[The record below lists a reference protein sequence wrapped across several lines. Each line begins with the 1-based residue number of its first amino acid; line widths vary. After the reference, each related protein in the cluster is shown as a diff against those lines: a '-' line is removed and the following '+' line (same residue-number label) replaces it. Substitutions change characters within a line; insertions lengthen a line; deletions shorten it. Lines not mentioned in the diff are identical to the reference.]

1 MLVPGSVNPLL
12 AFTSAAAAEYQ
23 ISRSLRFNSSDSA
36 YCARSFGTPTTQ
48 GTFTFSVWV
57 KRSVLSSTQQL
68 FGVSTNHSFGFTS
81 GDSLNLTFGGVSAL
95 TTTAKFR
102 DPGAWYH
109 IVWRQSGTS
118 HTLYVNNVT
127 VGTVTATS
135 SVFNTAV
142 AHQIGSANTT
152 NFFNG
157 YLANIHFIDGQALT
171 PSSFGQTDVNGEWQ
185 PIAYTST
192 YGTNGFELNFADNSA
207 ATAAALGK
215 DTSGNSPAN
224 NWTPNNL
231 SVTAGNGN
239 DSLVDTPTSY
249 GTDTGVG
256 GEVRG
261 NYAVINSLSTDAVSG
276 IVNGNLDFS
285 ASFASATYIFAS
297 TIPMRSGKW
306 YCEYTMTTI
315 LNSPDVGILLASS
328 QTKNLTS
335 FNNVFP
341 VGQVCN
347 GYSYRDNGEKVA
359 QGVSSAYG
367 ASYTDGNIIGI
378 AFDADNG
385 TLTFYKN
392 GTSQGVAFT
401 GIPAQSWLFAAGL
414 TKGPTAQPQALTA
427 NFGQRPFAYTAP
439 SGFKALCDTNLPD
452 PVIAKPSTV
461 MDAAL
466 YTGTGSALTATSSLG
481 FNPDFVWI
489 KGRSGATDHA
499 LYDALRGATLD
510 LVSNSIAAET
520 TQTQGLTAFNSN
532 GFNVG
537 TLAKVNTSSATYA
550 AWCWDAGS
558 SNVVNTQGSITSTV
572 RANPSAGF
580 SVVTYTGIG
589 GTRTVGHGLGVTP
602 SMIIVKCRSNADD
615 WAVKHTSLTAGQYLY
630 LNTTNAPATSP
641 NLWNT
646 TNPTASVFTVAGDS
660 HVNGGALTYV
670 AYCFAPVA
678 GYSAFGS
685 YTGNGNTDGPFV
697 YTEFRPRYLI
707 VKRTTAATTGEWWI
721 WDSSRIPYN
730 YTAGTLSANSSA
742 NENPGGDCDFLS
754 NGFKLRVTNT
764 NANGSSDTYI
774 YAAFAEFPFQY
785 ARAR

>member
-1 MLVPGSVNPLL
+1 MTVLNNTLLL
-12 AFTSAAAAEYQ
+12 AGAAAAGSGYQ

-157 YLANIHFIDGQALT
+157 YLADIHFIDGQALT
-171 PSSFGQTDVNGEWQ
+171 PSSFGQTDANGEWQ

-231 SVTAGNGN
+231 SVTAGSGN

-249 GTDTGVG
+249 GTDTGAG

-261 NYAVINSLSTDAVSG
+261 NYATFNTSSVGTGITITNGGLRLASTASGQALSTIA
-276 IVNGNLDFS
+276 L
-285 ASFASATYIFAS
+285 
-297 TIPMRSGKW
+297 
-306 YCEYTMTTI
+306 
-315 LNSPDVGILLASS
+315 
-328 QTKNLTS
+328 
-335 FNNVFP
+335 P
-341 VGQVCN
+341 VGQI
-347 GYSYRDNGEKVA
+347 SYAECTVSTSGPGCA
-359 QGVSSAYG
+359 FGITTWALSAGQGSYALKRFDTGGHTGGGLAGATISGSSAFSLSANNVLGVAYDQ
-367 ASYTDGNIIGI
+367 T
-378 AFDADNG
+378 
-385 TLTFYKN
+385 TRVLTFYRN
-392 GTSQGVAFT
+392 GAFQWSLNT
-401 GIPAQSWLFAAGL
+401 NVVSTPLFFGYRGDGTNAGNMFV
-414 TKGPTAQPQALTA
+414 
-427 NFGQRPFAYTAP
+427 NFGQRPWAYTPP
-439 SGFKALCDTNLPD
+439 SGAKALCDTNLPA

-461 MDAAL
+461 MDVAL

-510 LVSNSIAAET
+510 LVGNSTAAET

-537 TLAKVNTSSATYA
+537 TLAKVNTSSATYV

-558 SNVVNTQGSITSTV
+558 SNVVDTQGSITSTV

-697 YTEFRPRYLI
+697 YTAFRPRYLI
-707 VKRTTAATTGEWWI
+707 VKRTTAATNGDWWI

-742 NENPGGDCDFLS
+742 IENAGGDCDFLS

-774 YAAFAEFPFQY
+774 YAAFAESPFQTS
-785 ARAR
+785 RAR